1 MQNRKMNNIFLP
13 KELNKNDAAP
23 ICVDKQ
29 TGEMTTEMHW
39 HSCAEIIHV
48 QQGKALI
55 FCCEKWEVLIG
66 GDTVFL
72 PPGHLH
78 CCHCTDEN
86 AVRVVIGLDE
96 RAFPGFGAHNEQM
109 LVPFRP
115 GSFSGTLII
124 RGKGEAASLCER
136 LGEMCRNS
144 GNPEAVMLADDLLMM
159 SEVQRIYAAFLRMWE
174 TEGAI
179 SAGPVSNRT
188 VLEIERIIEAEFM
201 YPMTAAEIA
210 ARVNISY
217 SHMANLIRWER
228 STTFNAL
235 LLKKRVDAA
244 KKLLLTTEL
253 SITEIGNR
261 TGFGDTSYFI
271 KKFGASAGITPHKYR
286 TENRRPMLSAE
297 DVPAFYEPPEEQICE
312 SMWQTGNRH

>member
-1 MQNRKMNNIFLP
+1 MQSRKMKNIFLP
-13 KELNKNDAAP
+13 KELNKNDATP

-29 TGEMTTEMHW
+29 RGEMSTEMHW

-55 FCCEKWEVLIG
+55 FCCEKWEMLIG

-96 RAFPGFGAHNEQM
+96 RVFPGLGVHNEQI

-124 RGKGEAASLCER
+124 RGKGEVASLCER

-144 GNPEAVMLADDLLMM
+144 RNQEPVMLADDLLKML
-159 SEVQRIYAAFLRMWE
+159 EVQRIYAAFLRIWE
-174 TEGAI
+174 AEGAI
-179 SAGPVSNRT
+179 DTGPVRNRT
-188 VLEIERIIEAEFM
+188 VIEIERIIEAEFM
-201 YPMTAAEIA
+201 YPLTAAEIA

-228 STTFNAL
+228 SATFNEL

-271 KKFGASAGITPHKYR
+271 KKFSASAGITPHKYR
-286 TENRRPMLSAE
+286 TENRRLMPSASA
-297 DVPAFYEPPEEQICE
+297 VPAFSGLPE
-312 SMWQTGNRH
+312 MPK